1 MASLTHKAI
10 RELVEEKAPILPPT
24 LREELAERIIEYH
37 RKYKLKKKEVLAIIE
52 EAINEYEKARIEPGE
67 AVGTVAAQSIG
78 EPSTQMTLNTFHY
91 AGVAEINVTLG
102 LPRIIEIVD
111 ARKNPSTPIMTVYLD
126 EEHRYDQEK
135 AYEVARKIEGTT
147 VMNLAQSVTTD
158 ILNMEV
164 IIEIDPER
172 LEKAGL
178 TMEDV
183 QKKLKGSFKTAEFEF
198 EGYTLIVRPK
208 KAQKLSDLRKIA
220 EKVKSHRLK
229 GLSGVVKTVVTP
241 KGDEF
246 IIYTEGSNL
255 KQVLKVPGVDPTR
268 TRTNH
273 IHEIA
278 EVLGIEAAR
287 NAIIE
292 EIVNTMEEQGLE
304 VDVRHIMLVAD
315 MMTLSGKVMPIGRH
329 GVVGEKASVLARAA
343 FEITTQHL
351 FEAAERGEMDPL
363 NGVVENVLIGQPVP
377 LGTGMVKLTMQLPI
391 RPVKKEE

>member
-1 MASLTHKAI
+1 MVSERTIKNLI
-10 RELVEEKAPILPPT
+10 EKADLPKSVKD
-24 LREELAERIIEYH
+24 ELYQKLL
-37 RKYKLKKKEVLAIIE
+37 KYNEKYDLKKAEVEAIIE
-52 EAINEYEKARIEPGE
+52 ETVKEYQNALVEPGE
-67 AVGTVAAQSIG
+67 AIGTVAAQSIG

-126 EEHRYDQEK
+126 EKHRYDREK
-135 AYEVARKIEGTT
+135 ALEVARKIEGTSLE
-147 VMNLAQSVTTD
+147 NLAREETID
-158 ILNMEV
+158 ILNFEFIV
-164 IIEIDPER
+164 EIDPER

-178 TMEDV
+178 DMERV
-183 QKKLKGSFKTAEFEF
+183 KRKLESSFKSAEFEVD
-198 EGYTLIVRPK
+198 GYTLIVRPK
-208 KAQKLSDLRKIA
+208 KIKKLSDLRRLA
-220 EKVKSHRLK
+220 EKVKKHRLK
-229 GLSGVVKTVVTP
+229 GLSGVGKTIIR
-241 KGDEF
+241 KEGDEYV
-246 IIYTEGSNL
+246 IYTEGSNF

-268 TRTNH
+268 TRTNN

-278 EVLGIEAAR
+278 QVLGIEAAR

-292 EIVNTMEEQGLE
+292 EIVNTMREQGLE

-315 MMTLSGKVMPIGRH
+315 MMTLDGVILPIGRH

-351 FEAAERGEMDPL
+351 FEAAERGETDPL

-377 LGTGMVKLTMQLPI
+377 VGTGIVKLAMNLPL
-391 RPVKKEE
+391 RPKRE

>member
-1 MASLTHKAI
+1 MVAEKTIKT
-10 RELVEEKAPILPPT
+10 LVEKADIPASVKD
-24 LREELAERIIEYH
+24 ELYSKLVKYN
-37 RKYKLKKKEVLAIIE
+37 RKYKLKKAEIEAIIE
-52 EAINEYEKARIEPGE
+52 ETVKEYKNALIEPGE
-67 AVGTVAAQSIG
+67 AIGTVAAQSIG

-126 EEHRYDQEK
+126 EKHRYDREK
-135 AYEVARKIEGTT
+135 ALEVARRIEGTT
-147 VMNLAQSVTTD
+147 LENLARETTID
-158 ILNMEV
+158 ILNFEFIV
-164 IIEIDPER
+164 EIDPER
-172 LEKAGL
+172 LEKTGL
-178 TMEDV
+178 NMEKV
-183 QKKLKGSFKTAEFEF
+183 KRKLEGSFKSAEFEVD
-198 EGYTLIVRPK
+198 GYTLIVRPK
-208 KAQKLSDLRKIA
+208 KVTKLSDLRRLS
-220 EKVKSHRLK
+220 EKVKKHRLK
-229 GLSGVVKTVVTP
+229 GLSGVGKTIIR
-241 KGDEF
+241 KEGDEYV
-246 IIYTEGSNL
+246 IYTEGSNF

-268 TRTNH
+268 TRTNN

-292 EIVNTMEEQGLE
+292 EIVNTMREQGLE

-315 MMTLSGKVMPIGRH
+315 MMTLDGVILPIGRH

-351 FEAAERGEMDPL
+351 FEAAERGETDPL

-377 LGTGMVKLTMQLPI
+377 VGTGIVKLAMNLPL
-391 RPVKKEE
+391 RPKRE

>member
-1 MASLTHKAI
+1 MVSERTIKN
-10 RELVEEKAPILPPT
+10 LVEKADLPASVK
-24 LREELAERIIEYH
+24 EELYQKLV
-37 RKYKLKKKEVLAIIE
+37 KYNEKYDLKKAEVEAIIE
-52 EAINEYEKARIEPGE
+52 EAVKEYQNALVEPGE
-67 AVGTVAAQSIG
+67 AIGTVAAQSIG

-126 EEHRYDQEK
+126 EKHRYDREK
-135 AYEVARKIEGTT
+135 ALEVARRIEGTT
-147 VMNLAQSVTTD
+147 LENLAREETID
-158 ILNMEV
+158 ILNFEFIV
-164 IIEIDPER
+164 EIDPER

-178 TMEDV
+178 DMERV
-183 QKKLKGSFKTAEFEF
+183 KRKLEGSFKSAEFEVD
-198 EGYTLIVRPK
+198 GYTLIVRPK
-208 KAQKLSDLRKIA
+208 KVTKLSDLRKLA
-220 EKVKSHRLK
+220 EKVKKHRLK
-229 GLSGVVKTVVTP
+229 GLSGVGKTIIR
-241 KGDEF
+241 KEGDEYV
-246 IIYTEGSNL
+246 IYTEGSNF

-268 TRTNH
+268 TRTNN

-292 EIVNTMEEQGLE
+292 EIVNTMREQGLE

-315 MMTLSGKVMPIGRH
+315 MMTLDGVILPIGRH

-351 FEAAERGEMDPL
+351 FEAAERGEVDPL

-377 LGTGMVKLTMQLPI
+377 VGTGIVKLAMNLPL
-391 RPVKKEE
+391 RPKRE

>member
-1 MASLTHKAI
+1 MVSKRTIKN
-10 RELVEEKAPILPPT
+10 LVEKADLPVSVK
-24 LREELAERIIEYH
+24 EELYEKLVEYNA
-37 RKYKLKKKEVLAIIE
+37 KYDLKKAEVEAIIE
-52 EAINEYEKARIEPGE
+52 ETVKEYKKALVEPGE
-67 AVGTVAAQSIG
+67 AIGTVAAQSIG

-126 EEHRYDQEK
+126 EKHRYDREK
-135 AYEVARKIEGTT
+135 ALEVARKIEGTT
-147 VMNLAQSVTTD
+147 LENLAREETID
-158 ILNMEV
+158 ILNFEFIV
-164 IIEIDPER
+164 EIDPER

-178 TMEDV
+178 DMERV
-183 QKKLKGSFKTAEFEF
+183 KRKLESSFKSAEFEVD
-198 EGYTLIVRPK
+198 GYTLVVRPK
-208 KAQKLSDLRKIA
+208 KIGKLSDLRRLA
-220 EKVKSHRLK
+220 EKVKKHRLK
-229 GLSGVVKTVVTP
+229 GLSGVGKTIIR
-241 KGDEF
+241 KEGDEYV
-246 IIYTEGSNL
+246 IYTEGSNF

-268 TRTNH
+268 TRTNN

-292 EIVNTMEEQGLE
+292 EIVNTMREQGLE

-315 MMTLSGKVMPIGRH
+315 MMTLDGVILPIGRH

-351 FEAAERGEMDPL
+351 FEAAERGETDPL

-377 LGTGMVKLTMQLPI
+377 VGTGIVKLAMNLPL
-391 RPVKKEE
+391 RPKRE

>member
-1 MASLTHKAI
+1 MVSERTIKN
-10 RELVEEKAPILPPT
+10 LVEKADLPASVK
-24 LREELAERIIEYH
+24 EELYEKLV
-37 RKYKLKKKEVLAIIE
+37 KYNEKYDLKKAEVEAIIE
-52 EAINEYEKARIEPGE
+52 ETVKEYQNALVEPGE
-67 AVGTVAAQSIG
+67 AIGTVAAQSIG

-126 EEHRYDQEK
+126 EKHRYDREK
-135 AYEVARKIEGTT
+135 ALEVARRIEGTT
-147 VMNLAQSVTTD
+147 LENLAREETID
-158 ILNMEV
+158 ILNFEFIV
-164 IIEIDPER
+164 EIDPER

-178 TMEDV
+178 DMERV
-183 QKKLKGSFKTAEFEF
+183 KRKLESSFKSAEFEV

-208 KAQKLSDLRKIA
+208 KVTKLSDLRKLA
-220 EKVKSHRLK
+220 EKVKKHRLK
-229 GLSGVVKTVVTP
+229 GLSGVGKTIIR
-241 KGDEF
+241 KEGDEYV
-246 IIYTEGSNL
+246 IYTEGSNF

-268 TRTNH
+268 TRTNN

-292 EIVNTMEEQGLE
+292 EIVNTMREQGLE

-315 MMTLSGKVMPIGRH
+315 IMTLDGVILPIGRH

-351 FEAAERGEMDPL
+351 FEAAERGETDPL

-377 LGTGMVKLTMQLPI
+377 VGTGIVKLAMNLPL
-391 RPVKKEE
+391 RPKRE

>member
-1 MASLTHKAI
+1 MVSERTIKN
-10 RELVEEKAPILPPT
+10 LVEKADLPASVK
-24 LREELAERIIEYH
+24 EELYEKLV
-37 RKYKLKKKEVLAIIE
+37 KYNEKYDLKKAEVEAIIE
-52 EAINEYEKARIEPGE
+52 ETVKEYQNALVEPGE
-67 AVGTVAAQSIG
+67 AIGTVAAQSIG

-126 EEHRYDQEK
+126 EKHRYDREK
-135 AYEVARKIEGTT
+135 ALEVARRIEGTT
-147 VMNLAQSVTTD
+147 LENLAREETID
-158 ILNMEV
+158 ILNFEFIV
-164 IIEIDPER
+164 EIDPER

-178 TMEDV
+178 DMERV
-183 QKKLKGSFKTAEFEF
+183 KRKLESSFKSAEFEV

-208 KAQKLSDLRKIA
+208 KVTKLSDLRKLA
-220 EKVKSHRLK
+220 EKVKKHRLK
-229 GLSGVVKTVVTP
+229 GLSGVGKTIIR
-241 KGDEF
+241 KEGDEYV
-246 IIYTEGSNL
+246 IYTEGSNF

-268 TRTNH
+268 TRTNN

-292 EIVNTMEEQGLE
+292 EIVNTMREQGLE

-315 MMTLSGKVMPIGRH
+315 MMTLDGVILPIGRH

-351 FEAAERGEMDPL
+351 FEAAERGETDPL

-377 LGTGMVKLTMQLPI
+377 VGTGIVKLAMNLPL
-391 RPVKKEE
+391 RPKRE

>member
-1 MASLTHKAI
+1 MVSERTIKN
-10 RELVEEKAPILPPT
+10 LVEKADLPASVKDELYQKLVKYNEK
-24 LREELAERIIEYH
+24 YD
-37 RKYKLKKKEVLAIIE
+37 LKKAEVEAIIE
-52 EAINEYEKARIEPGE
+52 EAVKEYQNALVEPGE
-67 AVGTVAAQSIG
+67 AIGTVAAQSIG

-126 EEHRYDQEK
+126 EKHRYDREK
-135 AYEVARKIEGTT
+135 ALEVARRIEGTT
-147 VMNLAQSVTTD
+147 LENLAREETID
-158 ILNMEV
+158 ILNFEFIV
-164 IIEIDPER
+164 EIDPER

-178 TMEDV
+178 DMERV
-183 QKKLKGSFKTAEFEF
+183 KRKLEGSFKSAEFEVD
-198 EGYTLIVRPK
+198 GYTLIVRPK
-208 KAQKLSDLRKIA
+208 KVTKLSDLRKLA
-220 EKVKSHRLK
+220 EKVKKHRLK
-229 GLSGVVKTVVTP
+229 GLSGVGKTIIR
-241 KGDEF
+241 KEGDEYV
-246 IIYTEGSNL
+246 IYTEGSNF

-268 TRTNH
+268 TRTNN

-292 EIVNTMEEQGLE
+292 EIVNTMREQGLE

-315 MMTLSGKVMPIGRH
+315 MMTLDGVILPIGRH

-351 FEAAERGEMDPL
+351 FEAAERGEVDPL

-377 LGTGMVKLTMQLPI
+377 VGTGIVKLAMNLPL
-391 RPVKKEE
+391 RPKRE